1 MVLNS
6 LTGPGFVEAN
16 LACLAPGG
24 RFIELGRRDIWSREA
39 MSEARPDVDYSVL
52 ELDALKQYEP
62 ERPGAVLRSVMERLS
77 TGELTPL
84 AHTRW
89 PMAEVAAGMEFMRSA
104 RHIGKNVIAMPP
116 LADGRLRADRT
127 YLVTGGLRGI
137 GCLVAEWLA
146 DRGPGVM
153 VLNGRRP
160 PDSDAEE
167 AIESLRQLGADVRV
181 QLADMTDPAAI
192 DAMLARL
199 DADMPPLAGVI
210 RSVGVLSDG
219 SLVNQTWE
227 RFERVLWPKVLAAWH
242 LHRATLDRDLD
253 LFVLF
258 SSVTGVLGKSGQGN
272 HASANAFLDQLAAY
286 RRTLGLPGQA
296 IAWGAWSEL
305 GESEEQRERIE
316 RQLAASGTGWITP
329 QQGLQAFDQLVRQ
342 DLTAGM
348 VVAVDWPLFA
358 EGLDGR

>member
-1 MVLNS
+1 MPC
-6 LTGPGFVEAN
+6 GPV
-16 LACLAPGG
+16 ACRP
-24 RFIELGRRDIWSREA
+24 GRRCI
-39 MSEARPDVDYSVL
+39 
-52 ELDALKQYEP
+52 
-62 ERPGAVLRSVMERLS
+62 
-77 TGELTPL
+77 
-84 AHTRW
+84 
-89 PMAEVAAGMEFMRSA
+89 
-104 RHIGKNVIAMPP
+104 
-116 LADGRLRADRT
+116 
-127 YLVTGGLRGI
+127 
-137 GCLVAEWLA
+137 
-146 DRGPGVM
+146 

-167 AIESLRQLGADVRV
+167 AIEALRQRGADVRV

-199 DADMPPLAGVI
+199 DADMPPLAGLI